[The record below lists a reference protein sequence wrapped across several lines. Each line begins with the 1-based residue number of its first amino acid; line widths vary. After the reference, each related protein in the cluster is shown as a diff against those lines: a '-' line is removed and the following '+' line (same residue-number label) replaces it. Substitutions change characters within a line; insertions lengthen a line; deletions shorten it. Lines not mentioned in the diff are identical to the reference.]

1 MKENVSGCFF
11 LNTYSVYTEENR
23 DIFLYTPVFNGLI
36 MAWQFRDSMQL
47 IYRKFSRY

>member
-23 DIFLYTPVFNGLI
+23 DIFYIGL
-36 MAWQFRDSMQL
+36 
-47 IYRKFSRY
+47 RYLTVSLWHGNFVTACS